1 MVTREEEGSMEGDE
15 KDASE
20 VQETEQRDEVEDL
33 DVSQQKAEDVSGG
46 AIGRIEPRYPGAG
59 G

>member
-1 MVTREEEGSMEGDE
+1 MEGDE

-20 VQETEQRDEVEDL
+20 VQETPQRDEVADL
-33 DVSQQKAEDVSGG
+33 DVSQQKAEDVGGG